1 MDAAEKKRGERHKEE
16 REGSCHTAHYGQHV
30 RHDIHSYVH
39 VYVYVLYRFYVHDHV
54 VYFFRCYC
62 YYYYYYYYYYCYY
75 LGYYAELLLIPACAV
90 LGMRIRTNSSVA
102 FAESVLELGLK
113 LVLELELGPRT
124 FVPLALC
131 GGA

>member
-1 MDAAEKKRGERHKEE
+1 MDEAKKRREERHKEK
-16 REGSCHTAHYGQHV
+16 RDGSCHTAHYGQHV

-39 VYVYVLYRFYVHDHV
+39 VYVYVLCYFYVHGHV

-62 YYYYYYYYYYCYY
+62 YYYYYYYCYY
-75 LGYYAELLLIPACAV
+75 LGYYAELLLIPV
-90 LGMRIRTNSSVA
+90 HTVILLGMKIRTNSSVA
-102 FAESVLELGLK
+102 FAESVLGLGLK
-113 LVLELELGPRT
+113 LVLELELGLRR